1 MSFGAP
7 AARKKRVRKPWTLQR
22 ARFSTFI
29 AFTFLLLYVARRV
42 NGKFNEATPPNVPQ
56 PLIGLG
62 RAAVDPSEHL

>member
-1 MSFGAP
+1 MSRFLFQRFLLLIP
-7 AARKKRVRKPWTLQR
+7 TLLGVLLV
-22 ARFSTFI
+22 
-29 AFTFLLLYVARRV
+29 TFLLLYVARRV